1 MNDDVPVN
9 ETMNNDAAPEQ
20 APEVENLEPRISAG
34 MQLRALREERGWTVE
49 QVANQLN
56 LASRQIQALEDD
68 NYAALPG
75 MVIVRGFIRSYS
87 KVLRVDPAPI
97 LAAIKDDTAAP
108 SVLPPERSP
117 LSASFS
123 ETRLLSVN
131 QRGIRSKAVIG
142 IGILVALAVLAY
154 AGQRMGLLPHGAS
167 TSGLSKVEEKLA
179 PIELAETQSDTV
191 VETPPVLEEVI
202 EAKATDT
209 KPVEA
214 KVVEVAKPVS
224 EPTPPVAATKPQA
237 VVAPVVSAVVAA
249 PTAKPVPTTAPVP
262 ATPVDSKNALAINV
276 RQDSWVEIK
285 RPDNSVIVSRLMKAG
300 SSEAIA
306 VTGPVSV
313 VIGNAAGVDVT
324 LRGDPVD
331 VVTGNSSNVARLN
344 LK

>member
-34 MQLRALREERGWTVE
+34 TQLRALREERGWTVE

-131 QRGIRSKAVIG
+131 QRGFRSKAVIG

-154 AGQRMGLLPHGAS
+154 ASQRMGLLPHGAS
-167 TSGLSKVEEKLA
+167 SSGLSKVEEKLA
-179 PIELAETQSDTV
+179 PIELAETQSGAV

-202 EAKATDT
+202 EVKATDT
-209 KPVEA
+209 KPVET
-214 KVVEVAKPVS
+214 KVVEVVKPVS
-224 EPTPPVAATKPQA
+224 EPTPPVAATKPQV

-249 PTAKPVPTTAPVP
+249 AKPVPTTAPVP